1 METVRAA
8 QRLINERITD
18 ALTSQTTH
26 ERGKYNFR
34 CIFIFVLPC
43 AESFSSVSKSLIYTN
58 VIGVSACIL
67 FTFDQYHFAMLAV
80 LFSEAVRD
88 MTLNLRIT
96 HKTFICEFSL
106 FHPALDI
113 I

>member
-1 METVRAA
+1 MCKTVSSHSRT
-8 QRLINERITD
+8 RTF
-18 ALTSQTTH
+18 
-26 ERGKYNFR
+26 G
-34 CIFIFVLPC
+34 IFV
-43 AESFSSVSKSLIYTN
+43 
-58 VIGVSACIL
+58 CIL
-67 FTFDQYHFAMLAV
+67 FTIDQYRFMLLAI

-106 FHPALDI
+106 FHPTLDI

>member
-1 METVRAA
+1 MAFSENAY
-8 QRLINERITD
+8 LRIFSCT
-18 ALTSQTTH
+18 
-26 ERGKYNFR
+26 YNTYIHTPD
-34 CIFIFVLPC
+34 C
-43 AESFSSVSKSLIYTN
+43 SVSSHSRTRTLR
-58 VIGVSACIL
+58 VICAFVWIL
-67 FTFDQYHFAMLAV
+67 FISDQYRFMLLAI
-80 LFSEAVRD
+80 LFSEAARD